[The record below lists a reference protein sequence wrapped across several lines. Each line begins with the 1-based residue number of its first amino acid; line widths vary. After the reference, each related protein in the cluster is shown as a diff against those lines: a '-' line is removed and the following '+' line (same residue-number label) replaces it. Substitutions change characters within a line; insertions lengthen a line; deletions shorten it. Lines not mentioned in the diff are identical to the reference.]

1 MNEISEILN
10 KLLKDNITITEKT
23 LAAILKDISTILH
36 MIRVESASG
45 SFKEYSIVKANYYYS
60 KVGEEIKK

>member
-1 MNEISEILN
+1 
-10 KLLKDNITITEKT
+10 
-23 LAAILKDISTILH
+23 